1 MPEFMDSYEQ
11 LGMDEITH
19 ILMAWYDV
27 HRRDLPW
34 RETSDPYAIWLSEVI
49 LQQTRVAQGRD
60 YYLRFLR
67 EFPTVESLAG
77 ADEDRVMCL
86 WQGLG
91 YYSRARNLHAAARQV
106 VAMGGFPT
114 TFEGLRGLRGVGDY
128 TAAAIAS
135 FAFGQDVAVVD
146 GNVLRVVSRLFGI
159 VDPIDTAAGKQ
170 LVASLTR
177 QLLPVRQS
185 ARYNQA
191 VMEFGALQCVP
202 GHPDCVACP
211 LAHRCMALAQGLV
224 AQLPVK
230 SHRPKVTE
238 RWFNYFYVHDSRF
251 MYIHKRTGRDIWHGL
266 YELPLTEGEGEASPP
281 LSQEGLEEATFR
293 FVRRVR
299 HVLTHQII
307 HATLYEVVVPDP
319 LPPSEAYNLIRIDD
333 RDRYAFPRLIE
344 ILLPDD

>member
-1 MPEFMDSYEQ
+1 MDNMDSCER
-11 LGMDEITH
+11 LGMEEIAR
-19 ILMAWYDV
+19 ILMTWYDV

-67 EFPTVESLAG
+67 EFPTVEALAA
-77 ADEDRVMCL
+77 ADEDCVMRL

-135 FAFGQDVAVVD
+135 FAFRRDVAVVD
-146 GNVLRVVSRLFGI
+146 GNVLRVVSRLFG
-159 VDPIDTAAGKQ
+159 VADPIDTAAGRQ
-170 LVASLTR
+170 MVTSLAR
-177 QLLPVRQS
+177 QLLPVGQS

-202 GHPDCVACP
+202 GRPDCAACP
-211 LAHRCMALAQGLV
+211 LTHRCVALAQGTV
-224 AQLPVK
+224 VQLPVK

-251 MYIHKRTGRDIWHGL
+251 MYIHKRMERDIWHGL
-266 YELPLTEGEGEASPP
+266 YELPLVEGEGEACPP
-281 LSQEGLEEATFR
+281 LSREGMGEATFR

-299 HVLTHQII
+299 HVLTHQVI

-319 LPPSEAYNLIRIDD
+319 LPPSDTYTLIRIDD
-333 RDRYAFPRLIE
+333 RDRYAFPRLIG